1 MSKGGI
7 VMQEHTEELNEST
20 AYADWQSSIE
30 EPSTPVTPEELDAA
44 WEEFSRRRKTLDYT
58 PCD

>member
-1 MSKGGI
+1 
-7 VMQEHTEELNEST
+7 MQEHTEELNEST